1 VTQTV
6 GTTPAERA
14 AAVAAR
20 GRSFSARLLFRTLR
34 GIGRVVFKIAF
45 RFEVIGRDRI
55 PTTGGFV
62 VSPVHR
68 SNLDFMLPAVAV
80 RRPVRW
86 MAKDSIFKGGL
97 IDTFLY
103 AMGSF
108 PVNRSGVDRS
118 SLLTC
123 EQVVSDGEPIVMFP
137 EGRRKAGDHIE
148 SLFDGPAYVA
158 CHERV
163 PILPIGI
170 GGSDKAMP
178 IGSKLVYPR
187 KIVLVIGEPIYP
199 DVPLEGRVPRPIVTA
214 TTARLHESLQLLY
227 DDART
232 RAGA

>member
-1 VTQTV
+1 VTTDSS
-6 GTTPAERA
+6 TPAERA
-14 AAVAAR
+14 AAVASK
-20 GRSFSARLLFRTLR
+20 GRSFSARLLYRTLR
-34 GIGRVVFKIAF
+34 NMGKFLFKLAF
-45 RFEVIGRDRI
+45 RFEVVGRDRI
-55 PTTGGFV
+55 PTSGGFV

-80 RRPVRW
+80 SRPVRW
-86 MAKDSIFKGGL
+86 MAKDSIFLGGV

-123 EQVVSDGEPIVMFP
+123 ERVVSDGEPIVMFP
-137 EGRRKAGDHIE
+137 EGRRKAGETIE
-148 SLFDGPAYVA
+148 ELFDGPAYVA

-170 GGSDKAMP
+170 GGSDRAMP

-187 KIVLVIGEPIYP
+187 KIVLTIGEPIYP
-199 DVPLEGRVPRPIVTA
+199 DVALEGRVPRAVVTA
-214 TTARLHESLQLLY
+214 TTERLHTALQLLY
-227 DDART
+227 DDARS

>member
-1 VTQTV
+1 M
-6 GTTPAERA
+6 
-14 AAVAAR
+14 
-20 GRSFSARLLFRTLR
+20 GRFLFKL
-34 GIGRVVFKIAF
+34 AF
-45 RFEVIGRDRI
+45 RFEIIGRDRI
-55 PTTGGFV
+55 PASGGFV

-68 SNLDFMLPAVAV
+68 SNLDFMLPAVAIS
-80 RRPVRW
+80 RPVRW
-86 MAKDSIFKGGL
+86 MAKDSIFLGGV

-108 PVNRSGVDRS
+108 PVNRTGVDRS

-148 SLFDGPAYVA
+148 ALFDGPAYVA

-170 GGSDKAMP
+170 GGSDRAMP
-178 IGSKLVYPR
+178 IGSRLVYPR

-199 DVPLEGRVPRPIVTA
+199 DVPAEGRVPRATVTA
-214 TTARLHESLQLLY
+214 TTARLYAALQPLY
-227 DDART
+227 DDARR

>member
-1 VTQTV
+1 VTATT
-6 GTTPAERA
+6 GTPAERA
-14 AAVAAR
+14 EATAKR
-20 GRSFSARLLFRTLR
+20 GRSFSARLLFYTLR
-34 GIGRVVFKIAF
+34 GIGTGLFKLTF

-55 PTTGGFV
+55 PASGGFV

-68 SNLDFMLPAVAV
+68 SNLDFMLPAVAI

-86 MAKDSIFKGGL
+86 MAKDSIFKGGW

-123 EQVVSDGEPIVMFP
+123 EQVVADNEPIVMFP
-137 EGRRKAGDHIE
+137 EGRRKAGDTIE
-148 SLFDGPAYVA
+148 ALFDGPAYVA
-158 CHERV
+158 CHQRV

-170 GGSDKAMP
+170 GGSDRAMP

-199 DVPLEGRVPRPIVTA
+199 DVPLDGRVPRSTVKA
-214 TTARLHESLQLLY
+214 TTERLHAALQPLY
-227 DDART
+227 DDARR
-232 RAGA
+232 RAGG